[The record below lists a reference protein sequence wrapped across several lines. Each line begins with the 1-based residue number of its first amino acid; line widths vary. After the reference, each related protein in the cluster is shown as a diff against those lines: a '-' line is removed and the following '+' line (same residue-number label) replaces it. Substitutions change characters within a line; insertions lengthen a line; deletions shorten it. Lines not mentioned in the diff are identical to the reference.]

1 MYYNGG
7 RRWRRK
13 DQQEVSLFFFW
24 LVEVNQRHLFK
35 VYVFLSS
42 RITASWRGGSKQSR
56 RLKKRKPNNLRRY
69 YRHSRFAHVLQCF
82 FHFYSMKVLISQAQ
96 NTPASENK
104 KKDELD
110 EESLDPNVRGN
121 SFRGFGFKI
130 LALIFFYCSLPF
142 SWYCLIL
149 GLTQNNFELYQVNVV
164 RQYFCCLFTGNLFFS
179 KRELLTTYCD
189 NIASSINFA
198 EVPWVEDILASSA
211 PVEFC
216 SFQIILGWEENNW
229 GGGEAAYNFR
239 AVKVLHI

>member
-1 MYYNGG
+1 MFF
-7 RRWRRK
+7 
-13 DQQEVSLFFFW
+13 SL
-24 LVEVNQRHLFK
+24 LL
-35 VYVFLSS
+35 
-42 RITASWRGGSKQSR
+42 
-56 RLKKRKPNNLRRY
+56 
-69 YRHSRFAHVLQCF
+69 
-82 FHFYSMKVLISQAQ
+82 MKVLISQAQ

-149 GLTQNNFELYQVNVV
+149 GLTQNNFELYQVNLV

-198 EVPWVEDILASSA
+198 EVPSWVEDILASSA

-229 GGGEAAYNFR
+229 KGR
-239 AVKVLHI
+239 ITKAVKVLHI